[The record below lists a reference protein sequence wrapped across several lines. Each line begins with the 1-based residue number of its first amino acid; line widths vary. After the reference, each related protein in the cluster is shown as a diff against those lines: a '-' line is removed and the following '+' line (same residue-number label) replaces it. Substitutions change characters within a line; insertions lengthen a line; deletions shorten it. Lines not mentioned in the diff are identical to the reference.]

1 MESILTGSIFF
12 RGAFC
17 FGEHFEGSILF
28 RGAFF
33 GEHFTGSIW
42 RGAFVWRA
50 FDPESSAAFDTCWRE
65 EEAAEAGNSS
75 HYEILVSGAFRDIT
89 YLLLDYS
96 YLMSDF
102 V

>member
-42 RGAFVWRA
+42 RGAFVRRA
-50 FDPESSAAFDTCWRE
+50 SDPES
-65 EEAAEAGNSS
+65 
-75 HYEILVSGAFRDIT
+75 IKP
-89 YLLLDYS
+89 YS
-96 YLMSDF
+96 MK
-102 V
+102 

>member
-1 MESILTGSIFF
+1 MESILMESILTGSIFF

-42 RGAFVWRA
+42 RGAFVRRA
-50 FDPESSAAFDTCWRE
+50 SDPESFNLLQKLLEHESNKPTPAI
-65 EEAAEAGNSS
+65 AG
-75 HYEILVSGAFRDIT
+75 T
-89 YLLLDYS
+89 YYYVLR
-96 YLMSDF
+96 
-102 V
+102 